1 METIMTNQLALA
13 GQVALVTGGSRGI
26 GAAIVLALVKAGAS
40 VAFTFERNGERA
52 AEIERQVVAE
62 GGKALAIQADSADPA
77 AVINAVEQT
86 VEQFGRLD
94 VLVNNAGVG
103 NGGPFDAVTVEAFDR
118 LFAIHARAPFFA
130 AQAAARHMPNGG
142 RIISIG
148 TNMSGRVAFPGFSL
162 YVASKSALGGMTRA
176 LARELGPQGITVN
189 TVDPGSTDTDMNPA
203 DGPYAEGQRGLS
215 ALGRFGVPQDVAAAV
230 LHLAGP
236 GGRSITGSSIL
247 VDSGFNA

>member
-1 METIMTNQLALA
+1 MQSQPQLL

-26 GAAIVLALVKAGAS
+26 GAAIAVALAKAGADI
-40 VAFTFERNGERA
+40 AFTFASNCERA
-52 AEIERQVVAE
+52 EAVKRQITQL
-62 GGKALAIQADSADPA
+62 GRKALTFQADSADPDAVIA
-77 AVINAVEQT
+77 AVERTAEN
-86 VEQFGRLD
+86 FRRLD

-103 NGGPFDAVTVEAFDR
+103 DGGAFADVSLADFDR

-130 AQAAARHMPNGG
+130 AQAAARHMPDGG

-148 TNMSGRVAFPGFSL
+148 TNLSTRVPDPGLAL
-162 YVASKSALGGMTRA
+162 YVSSKSALIGMTRA

-189 TVDPGSTDTDMNPA
+189 TVDPGSTDTEMNPV
-203 DGPYAEGQRGLS
+203 DGPYASGQLVHN
-215 ALGRFGVPQDVAAAV
+215 ALGRFGVPDDVAAAV

-236 GGRSITGSSIL
+236 GGRSITGTSIL

>member
-1 METIMTNQLALA
+1 MTNQPELA

-26 GAAIVLALVKAGAS
+26 GAAIVLALARAGAS
-40 VAFTFERNGERA
+40 IAFTFERNGERA
-52 AEIERQVVAE
+52 AEIEQRVVAE

-77 AVINAVEQT
+77 AVIRAVEQA
-86 VEQFGRLD
+86 VGQFGRLD

-103 NGGPFDAVTVEAFDR
+103 DGGPFDGVTVEAFDR
-118 LFAIHARAPFFA
+118 SFAVHARAPFFA

-148 TNMSGRVAFPGFSL
+148 TNMSGRVAFPGLSL
-162 YVASKSALGGMTRA
+162 YVASKSALIGMTRA

-189 TVDPGSTDTDMNPA
+189 TVDPGSTDTEMNPA
-203 DGPYAEGQRGLS
+203 NGPHAEGQRGLS

-236 GGRSITGSSIL
+236 GGRSITGTSIL

>member
-1 METIMTNQLALA
+1 MRSQPELL

-26 GAAIVLALVKAGAS
+26 GAAIAVALAKAGADI
-40 VAFTFERNGERA
+40 AFTFASNGERA
-52 AEIERQVVAE
+52 EAVSQQITQLGR
-62 GGKALAIQADSADPA
+62 KALAFQADSADPDAVIA
-77 AVINAVEQT
+77 AVDRT
-86 VEQFGRLD
+86 VEHFGRLD

-103 NGGPFDAVTVEAFDR
+103 DGGAFADVSRADFDR

-130 AQAAARHMPNGG
+130 AQAAARHMSNGG

-148 TNMSGRVAFPGFSL
+148 TNLSTRVPDPGLAL
-162 YVASKSALGGMTRA
+162 YVSSKSALMGMTRA

-189 TVDPGSTDTDMNPA
+189 TVDPGSTDTEMNPA
-203 DGPYAEGQRGLS
+203 DGPYAGEQLAHN
-215 ALGRFGVPQDVAAAV
+215 ALGRFGAADDVAAAV

-236 GGRSITGSSIL
+236 GGRSITGTSIL

>member
-1 METIMTNQLALA
+1 MTNQLAMA

-26 GAAIVLALVKAGAS
+26 GAAIVLALAQAGAS

-62 GGKALAIQADSADPA
+62 GGKAFAIQADSADPA

-86 VEQFGRLD
+86 VGQFGRLD

-103 NGGPFDAVTVEAFDR
+103 NGGPFDGVTVEAFDR
-118 LFAIHARAPFFA
+118 LFAVHARAPFFA

-189 TVDPGSTDTDMNPA
+189 TVDPGSTDTEMNPA

-236 GGRSITGSSIL
+236 GGSSITGTSIL

>member
-1 METIMTNQLALA
+1 MTNQPELA

-26 GAAIVLALVKAGAS
+26 GAAIVLALARAGAS

-52 AEIERQVVAE
+52 AEIEQQVVAE

-77 AVINAVEQT
+77 AVIRAVEQA
-86 VEQFGRLD
+86 VGQFGRLD

-103 NGGPFDAVTVEAFDR
+103 DGGPFDGVTVEAFDR
-118 LFAIHARAPFFA
+118 LFAVHARAPFFA

-148 TNMSGRVAFPGFSL
+148 TNMSGRVAFPGLSL
-162 YVASKSALGGMTRA
+162 YVASKSALIGMTRA

-189 TVDPGSTDTDMNPA
+189 TVDPGSTDTEMNPA
-203 DGPYAEGQRGLS
+203 NGPHAEGQRGLS

-236 GGRSITGSSIL
+236 GGRSITGTSIL

>member
-1 METIMTNQLALA
+1 MRSASELL

-26 GAAIVLALVKAGAS
+26 GAAVAIALARAGADI
-40 VAFTFERNGERA
+40 AFTFASNGERA
-52 AEIERQVVAE
+52 EAVGRQITDL
-62 GGKALAIQADSADPA
+62 GRKALAFQADSADPDAVIA
-77 AVINAVEQT
+77 AVERT
-86 VEQFGRLD
+86 VAELGRLD

-103 NGGPFDAVTVEAFDR
+103 DGGAFADVSRADFDR

-148 TNMSGRVAFPGFSL
+148 TNLSTRVPDPGLAL
-162 YVASKSALGGMTRA
+162 YVSSKSALTGMTRA
-176 LARELGPQGITVN
+176 LARELGSQGITVN

-203 DGPYAEGQRGLS
+203 NGPHAGSQLAHN
-215 ALGRFGVPQDVAAAV
+215 ALGRFGAPDDVAAAV
-230 LHLAGP
+230 VHLAGP
-236 GGRSITGSSIL
+236 GGRSITGTSIL

>member
-1 METIMTNQLALA
+1 MRSQPELL

-26 GAAIVLALVKAGAS
+26 GAAIAVALAKAGADI
-40 VAFTFERNGERA
+40 AFTFASNGERA
-52 AEIERQVVAE
+52 EAVSQQITRL
-62 GGKALAIQADSADPA
+62 GRKALAFQADSADPDAVIA
-77 AVINAVEQT
+77 AVERT
-86 VEQFGRLD
+86 VAEYGRLD

-103 NGGPFDAVTVEAFDR
+103 NGGAFADVSRAEFDR

-148 TNMSGRVAFPGFSL
+148 TNLSTRVPDPGLAL
-162 YVASKSALGGMTRA
+162 YVSSKSALTGMTRA

-189 TVDPGSTDTDMNPA
+189 TVDPGSTDTEMNPA
-203 DGPYAEGQRGLS
+203 NGPYAGNQLAHN
-215 ALGRFGVPQDVAAAV
+215 ALGRFGAANDVAAAV
-230 LHLAGP
+230 VHLAGP